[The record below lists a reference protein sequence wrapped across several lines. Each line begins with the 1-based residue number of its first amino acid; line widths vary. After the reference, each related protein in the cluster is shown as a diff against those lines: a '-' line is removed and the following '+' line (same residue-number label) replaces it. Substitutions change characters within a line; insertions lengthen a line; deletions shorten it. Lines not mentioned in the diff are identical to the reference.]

1 MECRLSFPVII
12 GSETKKNVVP
22 CELGHHMTRWSSL
35 PQLWPRFVCMIIY
48 NGPIIVTF

>member
-1 MECRLSFPVII
+1 MEYRLSLPVII
-12 GSETKKNVVP
+12 GSETKKIVVP
-22 CELGHHMTRWSSL
+22 CELGHHMTPWSSL